1 MTKKEFFHY
10 VASFNKNPGE
20 YSSDEIYEIGIKHK
34 ELPVRDRNWNELVA
48 MLGIPKTG
56 NALRK
61 YIGYHQAISNTAS
74 NTIFDYSINEADEL
88 ITAKSDELHQMKLE
102 KIKLQ
107 DEIAQYRKLLRSEA
121 RAEEF
126 KDKLLEAIEK
136 TPKLDIYTYRKKI
149 EGNAEAV
156 LMLSDF
162 HIGAKCDNFYNVF
175 NKDIARER
183 LIRLVNDVKN
193 YCLTN
198 KVKKLNILNLGD
210 IIAGYIHVNGRIEQ
224 EMNVTEQIM
233 YAAELLAE
241 ALAALNDAASIVTYR
256 SCLDN
261 HGRMTPNLKEA
272 IETEN
277 FSLIIDWYIKLR
289 LKLSNSTI
297 QFIDDNLDKG
307 IGKFELLNGKKIMFA
322 HGHLDSTNTAMQH
335 FMGATEEFIHYVLLA
350 HEHSEKVKVYQNVKV
365 ITNGSLIGT
374 ETYALSKRLFNK
386 PTQTLLI
393 FDENNVMNISIG
405 LEK

>member
-1 MTKKEFFHY
+1 MDLKEFNEY
-10 VASFNKNPGE
+10 ILSFNKKPGE
-20 YSSDEIYEIGIKHK
+20 YTTEELIQIASKFK
-34 ELPVRDRNWNELVA
+34 ELPLKLRSWDYLTETLQVNKRGD
-48 MLGIPKTG
+48 
-56 NALRK
+56 ALRK
-61 YIGYHQAISNTAS
+61 YIDYHRKRLESKDRKLTDLEVTENICN
-74 NTIFDYSINEADEL
+74 
-88 ITAKSDELHQMKLE
+88 SDELRQMKLE

-107 DEIAQYRKLLRSEA
+107 DEVAQYRKLLRSEA

-136 TPKLDIYTYRKKI
+136 TPKLNIHTYEKKVK
-149 EGNAEAV
+149 GDAEAV

-175 NKDIARER
+175 NKDVARKR

-198 KVKKLNILNLGD
+198 RVKKLNILNLGD

-233 YAAELLAE
+233 FAAELLSE
-241 ALAALNDAASIVTYR
+241 VLAALNDAAPIVTYR

-393 FDENNVMNISIG
+393 FDDNNVMNISIG

>member
-1 MTKKEFFHY
+1 MDLKEFNEY
-10 VASFNKNPGE
+10 ILSFNKKPGE
-20 YSSDEIYEIGIKHK
+20 YTIEELIQIASKFK
-34 ELPVRDRNWNELVA
+34 ELPLKLRSWDYLTEILQVNKRGD
-48 MLGIPKTG
+48 
-56 NALRK
+56 ALRK
-61 YIGYHQAISNTAS
+61 YIDYHRKKLENKDWKHTDFEVTENTCNS
-74 NTIFDYSINEADEL
+74 H
-88 ITAKSDELHQMKLE
+88 ELHQMKLE

-107 DEIAQYRKLLRSEA
+107 DEVAQYRKLLRSEA

-136 TPKLDIYTYRKKI
+136 TPKLDIYTYKKKV

-175 NKDIARER
+175 NKDVARKR
-183 LIRLVNDVKN
+183 LIKLVNDVKN

-210 IIAGYIHVNGRIEQ
+210 IIAGYIHINGRIEQ

-233 YAAELLAE
+233 FAAELLSE
-241 ALAALNDAASIVTYR
+241 VLAALNDAAPIVTYR

-393 FDENNVMNISIG
+393 FDDNNVMNISIG

>member
-1 MTKKEFFHY
+1 MDLKEFNEY
-10 VASFNKNPGE
+10 ILSFNKKPGE
-20 YSSDEIYEIGIKHK
+20 YTIEELIQIASKFK
-34 ELPVRDRNWNELVA
+34 ELPLKLRSWDYLTEILQVNKRGD
-48 MLGIPKTG
+48 
-56 NALRK
+56 ALRK
-61 YIGYHQAISNTAS
+61 YIDYHRKRLENKDWKHTDFEVTENTC
-74 NTIFDYSINEADEL
+74 N
-88 ITAKSDELHQMKLE
+88 SDELHQMKLE

-107 DEIAQYRKLLRSEA
+107 DEVAQYRKLLRSEA

-136 TPKLDIYTYRKKI
+136 TPKLDIYTYKKKV

-175 NKDIARER
+175 NKDVARKR
-183 LIRLVNDVKN
+183 LIKLVNDVKN

-198 KVKKLNILNLGD
+198 RVKKLNILNLGD
-210 IIAGYIHVNGRIEQ
+210 IIAGYIHINGRIEQ

-233 YAAELLAE
+233 FAAELLSE
-241 ALAALNDAASIVTYR
+241 VLAALNDAAPIVTYR

-393 FDENNVMNISIG
+393 FDDNNVMNISIG

>member
-1 MTKKEFFHY
+1 MDLKEFNEY
-10 VASFNKNPGE
+10 ILSFNKKPGE
-20 YSSDEIYEIGIKHK
+20 YTTEELIQIASKFK
-34 ELPVRDRNWNELVA
+34 ELPLKLRSWDYLTETLQVNKRGD
-48 MLGIPKTG
+48 
-56 NALRK
+56 ALRK
-61 YIGYHQAISNTAS
+61 YIDYHRKKLENKDWKHTDFEVTENTC
-74 NTIFDYSINEADEL
+74 N
-88 ITAKSDELHQMKLE
+88 SDELHRMKLE

-107 DEIAQYRKLLRSEA
+107 DEVTQYRKLLRSEA

-136 TPKLDIYTYRKKI
+136 TPKLNISTYEKKV
-149 EGNAEAV
+149 EGNAEAI

-175 NKDIARER
+175 NRYVARKR
-183 LIRLVNDVKN
+183 LIKLVNDVKN

-198 KVKKLNILNLGD
+198 RVKKLNILNLGD
-210 IIAGYIHVNGRIEQ
+210 IIAGYIHINGRIEQ

-233 YAAELLAE
+233 FAAELLSE
-241 ALAALNDAASIVTYR
+241 VLAALNDAAPIVTYR

>member
-1 MTKKEFFHY
+1 MDLKEFNEY
-10 VASFNKNPGE
+10 ILSFNKKPGE
-20 YSSDEIYEIGIKHK
+20 YTVEELVQIASKFK
-34 ELPVRDRNWNELVA
+34 ELPLKLRSWNDLTEILQVNKS
-48 MLGIPKTG
+48 GD
-56 NALRK
+56 ALRK
-61 YIGYHQAISNTAS
+61 YIDYHKKRLESKGCKHTDFEVTENICN
-74 NTIFDYSINEADEL
+74 
-88 ITAKSDELHQMKLE
+88 SDELHQMKLE

-136 TPKLDIYTYRKKI
+136 TPKLDIYTYRKNI

-162 HIGAKCDNFYNVF
+162 HIGAKCDNFYNTF
-175 NKDIARER
+175 NKDVARKR
-183 LIRLVNDVKN
+183 LTRLVNDVKN

-233 YAAELLAE
+233 LAAELLSE
-241 ALAALNDAASIVTYR
+241 ALAALNDAAPIVTYR

>member
-1 MTKKEFFHY
+1 MDLKEFNEY
-10 VASFNKNPGE
+10 ILSFNKKPGE
-20 YSSDEIYEIGIKHK
+20 YTVEELIQIASKFK
-34 ELPVRDRNWNELVA
+34 ELPLKLRSWDYLTEILQVNKRGD
-48 MLGIPKTG
+48 
-56 NALRK
+56 ALRK
-61 YIGYHQAISNTAS
+61 YIDYHRKKLENKDWKHTDFEVTENTC
-74 NTIFDYSINEADEL
+74 N
-88 ITAKSDELHQMKLE
+88 SDELHRMKLE

-107 DEIAQYRKLLRSEA
+107 DEVTQYRKLLRSEA

-126 KDKLLEAIEK
+126 KDKLFEAIEK
-136 TPKLDIYTYRKKI
+136 TPKLDIHTYEKKV

-175 NKDIARER
+175 NKDVARKR
-183 LIRLVNDVKN
+183 LIKLVNDVKN

-210 IIAGYIHVNGRIEQ
+210 IIAGYIHINGRIEQ

-233 YAAELLAE
+233 FAAELLSE
-241 ALAALNDAASIVTYR
+241 VLAALNDAAPIVTYR

-393 FDENNVMNISIG
+393 FDDNNVMNISIG

>member
-1 MTKKEFFHY
+1 MDLKEFNEY
-10 VASFNKNPGE
+10 ILSFNKKPGE
-20 YSSDEIYEIGIKHK
+20 YTIEELIQIASKFK
-34 ELPVRDRNWNELVA
+34 ELPLKLRSWDYLTEILQVNKRGD
-48 MLGIPKTG
+48 
-56 NALRK
+56 ALRK
-61 YIGYHQAISNTAS
+61 YIDYHRKKLENKDWKHTDFEVTENTC
-74 NTIFDYSINEADEL
+74 N
-88 ITAKSDELHQMKLE
+88 SDELHQMKLE

-107 DEIAQYRKLLRSEA
+107 DEVAQYRKLLRSEA

-136 TPKLDIYTYRKKI
+136 TPKLDIYTYKKKV

-175 NKDIARER
+175 NKDVARKR
-183 LIRLVNDVKN
+183 LIKLVNDVKN

-210 IIAGYIHVNGRIEQ
+210 IIAGYIHINGRIEQ

-233 YAAELLAE
+233 FAAELLSE
-241 ALAALNDAASIVTYR
+241 VLAALNDAAPIVTYR

-393 FDENNVMNISIG
+393 FDDNNVMNISIG